1 MFCNFEKITSYTT
14 VLSLYLHV
22 SPLPSHSNVV
32 CRHHDTSP
40 LNNSPSFPKNEVLVL
55 LLRTP
60 LSHLGNSTLSPTF
73 HSHEFCLIVS
83 KLCFSFLLIQIPLH
97 LVVFIY
103 LFIFCIQ
110 LLYLINLLTGR
121 IINRCLGHTLRLQTL
136 NFQGQIP
143 GIFQKKIFLKKKK
156 RKFFLD
162 DSDGSQAWESLS
174 SIWKVNYLFS
184 CPWLFSQTDFSEI
197 LFQE

>member
-1 MFCNFEKITSYTT
+1 MCVVAENEWRTWVTSLLWAPVNHTFLLRFSICVQENQEWSLPFPSFILSCKKNKLMFCNFEKITSYTT

-22 SPLPSHSNVV
+22 SPLPSHSSVV

-40 LNNSPSFPKNEVLVL
+40 LNNSPSFPKNEVIVL

-103 LFIFCIQ
+103 LF
-110 LLYLINLLTGR
+110 
-121 IINRCLGHTLRLQTL
+121 
-136 NFQGQIP
+136 
-143 GIFQKKIFLKKKK
+143 
-156 RKFFLD
+156 FFLHLVVI
-162 DSDGSQAWESLS
+162 SH
-174 SIWKVNYLFS
+174 
-184 CPWLFSQTDFSEI
+184 
-197 LFQE
+197 